1 MKTLGV
7 RSVLTL
13 ENLIELSS
21 ELLSDE
27 TELDLLELV
36 ELDEREDVRLD
47 SLEMLFESK
56 EDYSYPDRNDDSE
69 LGFAS
74 EPDPLSSRSE
84 FLAIGGASESDPL
97 SSRSEFLATGGGISF
112 FSRFFYCF
120 LSFLPFFCFFDSFC
134 KSSFG
139 FFDSFYRSSCGFVY
153 FGFYWEIT
161 AGTSTVYSD
170 S

>member
-1 MKTLGV
+1 M
-7 RSVLTL
+7 LTL
-13 ENLIELSS
+13 ENLTELSS

-74 EPDPLSSRSE
+74 GP
-84 FLAIGGASESDPL
+84 DPL